1 MAMGTRFL
9 CGGFVKYAAVYFG
22 GGEADFS
29 AARPTDCVGSSGRND
44 GSCLSEKGIDDGKS
58 GVFGWLTVLGG
69 RR

>member
-22 GGEADFS
+22 GGEADF
-29 AARPTDCVGSSGRND
+29 SGRND